1 VKTKYNVCKSF
12 KIVQVHCTS
21 LPTTLHV
28 IRQYRTATIF
38 KGGMGSSASVVK

>member
-1 VKTKYNVCKSF
+1 M
-12 KIVQVHCTS
+12 VQVHYTS

-28 IRQYRTATIF
+28 IRQYSTATIL